1 MVRKRTTRKTTTKK
15 AAPRKRRTVSR
26 RKKGMLSELFNANM
40 AQAGGKVVLSG
51 AIGGVGAALLTKLL
65 PDTMETK
72 TKSFYQLGAG
82 FVAATILKMP
92 NVGAGMA
99 GVGMFNLASQSGFLA
114 ENGDYADDLEALP
127 MVLSEND
134 AMYLSEAG
142 NMYLAEDNLYLS
154 EDNGLYPN
162 IDYASFGVD
171 I

>member
-1 MVRKRTTRKTTTKK
+1 MVRKTVRKRTTTKK
-15 AAPRKRRTVSR
+15 AAPRKRRTVAR

-65 PDTMETK
+65 PDAMETK

-114 ENGDYADDLEALP
+114 EGGDYADDLEALP

-142 NMYLAEDNLYLS
+142 SMYLAENGMYLAEDS
-154 EDNGLYPN
+154 DIYPN
-162 IDYASFGVD
+162 YDFASFGVD
-171 I
+171 L